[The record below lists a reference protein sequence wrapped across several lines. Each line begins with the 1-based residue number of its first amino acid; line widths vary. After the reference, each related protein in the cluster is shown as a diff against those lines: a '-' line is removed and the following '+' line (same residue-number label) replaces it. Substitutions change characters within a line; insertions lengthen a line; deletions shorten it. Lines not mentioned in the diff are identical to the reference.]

1 MATHIKQPEPRGY
14 GLNRSHDSI
23 DYSPTLFEVPGDSLP
38 ETLRE
43 RQQIALLQGF
53 DRNQATFNG
62 LKLKLETV

>member
-1 MATHIKQPEPRGY
+1 MQTHVKLSQVAPKAIEVFISSLK
-14 GLNRSHDSI
+14 
-23 DYSPTLFEVPGDSLP
+23 LFEVSGDSLP

-53 DRNQATFNG
+53 NRNQATFNG